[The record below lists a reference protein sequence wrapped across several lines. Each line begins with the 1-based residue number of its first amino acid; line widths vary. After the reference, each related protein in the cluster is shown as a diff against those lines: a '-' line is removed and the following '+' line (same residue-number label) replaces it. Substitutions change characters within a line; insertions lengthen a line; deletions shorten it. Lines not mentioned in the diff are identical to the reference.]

1 MVTRLFSHSNAD
13 TDIVSGA
20 NRLATQ
26 GNSLT
31 VVADNTDI
39 LVLLLYDFSN
49 DMADIFLQSERKQSH
64 GKLQKL
70 ISIRKLAEE
79 TSCVVLQNLL
89 LIHAWH
95 GRDSTSAVY
104 WHGKC
109 DIIKIIQESE

>member
-1 MVTRLFSHSNAD
+1 M
-13 TDIVSGA
+13 DIVSEA

-31 VVADNTDI
+31 VVADDTDI

-49 DMADIFLQSERKQSH
+49 DMADVFLLSERKQSH

-70 ISIRKLAEE
+70 IWQKLAEE
-79 TSCVVLQNLL
+79 TSCAVLQNLL

-109 DIIKIIQESE
+109 DIIKIIQEFE